1 MFEDKLPHNHGKL
14 PKNLIHA
21 MPREQAFSTVAD
33 TFKFMSDEK
42 RIQIF
47 FILCH
52 CEECTVNLS
61 AMLGISQSTV
71 IDHLKSLKDS
81 GLILSRHKGSEIY
94 YTSSETLQCNIFHE
108 MTEKLLE
115 LTCPSDHIFKEN
127 HINDSKIQIINEIH
141 SLLTADL
148 KRRYTI
154 EELSSMFHINIT
166 TLKSTFKSTFGSPI
180 ATYMKEYR
188 IKSAMIMLQSTDMP
202 ISDIAREIGYANQS
216 KFTQAFKDITGTSP
230 TNYRKK

>member
-1 MFEDKLPHNHGKL
+1 MLEDKLPHNHGKL

-21 MPREQAFSTVAD
+21 MPKEQAFTTVAD
-33 TFKFMSDEK
+33 IFNFMSDEK

-61 AMLGISQSTV
+61 AMLNTNRSTV
-71 IDHLKSLKDS
+71 IHHLKALKNA
-81 GLILSRHKGSEIY
+81 GLIVSRHDGNEVY
-94 YTSSETLQCNIFHE
+94 YTSSDTLQCQIFHE

-115 LTCPSDHIFKEN
+115 LTCPSDHIFQEN
-127 HINDSKIQIINEIH
+127 HINDSKVQIINEIH
-141 SLLTADL
+141 TLLTTDL

-154 EELSSMFHINIT
+154 EELSAIFHINIT

-188 IKSAMIMLQSTDMP
+188 IKSAMVMLQSTDMP
-202 ISDIAREIGYANQS
+202 ISDIAREVGYENQS